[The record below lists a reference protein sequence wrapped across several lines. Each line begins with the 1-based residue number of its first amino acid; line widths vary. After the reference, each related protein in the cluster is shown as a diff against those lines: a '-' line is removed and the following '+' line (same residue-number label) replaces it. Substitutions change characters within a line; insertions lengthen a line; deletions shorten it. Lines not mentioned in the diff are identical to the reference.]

1 MLFSQFLLA
10 PFKQIL
16 VLTNDFSLTIIIFNR
31 SGVGGI
37 PCRLAVVVLFCAHR
51 NIFIKRMF
59 SEITKPVQ
67 SRP

>member
-10 PFKQIL
+10 LFKQIL
-16 VLTNDFSLTIIIFNR
+16 LLTDDFSLTIITFNR
-31 SGVGGI
+31 SGVGGTL
-37 PCRLAVVVLFCAHR
+37 CRLAVVVLFCIHR
-51 NIFIKRMF
+51 SIFIKRMF